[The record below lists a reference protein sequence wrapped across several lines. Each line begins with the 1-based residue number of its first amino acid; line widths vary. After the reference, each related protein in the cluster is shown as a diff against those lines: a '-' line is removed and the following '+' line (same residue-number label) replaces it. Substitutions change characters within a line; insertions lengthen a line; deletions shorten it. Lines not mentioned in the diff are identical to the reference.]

1 MKTWFTEHS
10 TAIVPRPRSQAA
22 KQLGPKHRARLEKA
36 RIGVGHVV
44 EFITGKTLR
53 CGAVV
58 SDRRRYIRVLDQ
70 DGAIVPVDK
79 DKAVDLSSQQ
89 LNPWQPQGKT
99 VVALRQISQ
108 RREELKCELDIR
120 PLWELAIEADNDE
133 WSLSELTELYFGEDP
148 GSDKRCALARA
159 LNDGHHFNRRG
170 HRFVPLAREV
180 VAQHDENEKQARA
193 EEQWLE
199 DVARWLRSVANG
211 SPTDAPADHGRAIRL
226 LEGEALVGKENPDAR
241 EAARL
246 TSKAHLHGPVAAFNV
261 LVKLG
266 HWDENENLD
275 LLRHKIPVSFPVEI
289 EEQECVW
296 TKEAAL
302 ASRLWFGRVF
312 GVSNAGA
319 NGDRAISVRRSLFGG
334 TKIGIH
340 FASPSLVMPPE
351 SPFLSQAVDRGV
363 SHCLPDRSIPMLPQQ
378 LTSQVRLS
386 ETERRPALTAELRL
400 NSSLEV
406 VSREIKLKRIRI
418 TDVLP
423 FYEDPSRVS
432 ADAHLNLLHQLALQL
447 RSTRREAGAVII
459 CEPEVDISVE
469 DGKVSVRL
477 LDAGSPVK
485 LIWEELRILA
495 NSFIGEFCERHA
507 VPAFYRV
514 EPSIPENLLAEDDYD
529 PIAVRNQKRIMPRAR
544 LQADPEPHHG
554 LGVEHYVPIDSALHR
569 YTDLLMYQQLVNLL
583 VTDEPR
589 YSPDD
594 LRQAFLQ
601 TAWCRET
608 RRDIETKSRR
618 YWLLKYL
625 EGFTGQDLEGVVLE
639 RLRHGCLVQLSNC
652 LLWSFAPASPD
663 ERLSPGDRI
672 RVAVNGVSARRN
684 TIQLANPQRVQG

>member
-1 MKTWFTEHS
+1 
-10 TAIVPRPRSQAA
+10 
-22 KQLGPKHRARLEKA
+22 
-36 RIGVGHVV
+36 
-44 EFITGKTLR
+44 
-53 CGAVV
+53 
-58 SDRRRYIRVLDQ
+58 
-70 DGAIVPVDK
+70 
-79 DKAVDLSSQQ
+79 
-89 LNPWQPQGKT
+89 
-99 VVALRQISQ
+99 
-108 RREELKCELDIR
+108 
-120 PLWELAIEADNDE
+120 
-133 WSLSELTELYFGEDP
+133 
-148 GSDKRCALARA
+148 
-159 LNDGHHFNRRG
+159 
-170 HRFVPLAREV
+170 
-180 VAQHDENEKQARA
+180 
-193 EEQWLE
+193 
-199 DVARWLRSVANG
+199 
-211 SPTDAPADHGRAIRL
+211 
-226 LEGEALVGKENPDAR
+226 
-241 EAARL
+241 
-246 TSKAHLHGPVAAFNV
+246 
-261 LVKLG
+261 
-266 HWDENENLD
+266 
-275 LLRHKIPVSFPVEI
+275 
-289 EEQECVW
+289 
-296 TKEAAL
+296 
-302 ASRLWFGRVF
+302 
-312 GVSNAGA
+312 
-319 NGDRAISVRRSLFGG
+319 
-334 TKIGIH
+334 
-340 FASPSLVMPPE
+340 
-351 SPFLSQAVDRGV
+351 
-363 SHCLPDRSIPMLPQQ
+363 
-378 LTSQVRLS
+378 
-386 ETERRPALTAELRL
+386 
-400 NSSLEV
+400 
-406 VSREIKLKRIRI
+406 
-418 TDVLP
+418 
-423 FYEDPSRVS
+423 
-432 ADAHLNLLHQLALQL
+432 
-447 RSTRREAGAVII
+447 
-459 CEPEVDISVE
+459 EVDISVE

-569 YTDLLMYQQLVNLL
+569 YTDLLMHQQLVNLL